1 MNDSRVILCTG
12 GIGSGKSCVVQAFR
26 VLGVPA
32 YDCDRSAK
40 ELYDRDARL
49 LASVADLAGPG
60 VLDAAGRLDRR
71 ALAGRI
77 FADPAL
83 LDAVEALVHPA
94 VIRDFTAWKAAQDT
108 ALVVIESA
116 ILLEKPRFA
125 GLYDTV
131 VTVAAPEDVRI
142 GRVVARDAC
151 TPAQVRRRMAAQWDD
166 AARAARADYVL
177 ENNDRQSMLP
187 AIMDIIEKE
196 KRRWKRQI

>member
-94 VIRDFTAWKAAQDT
+94 VIRDFTA
-108 ALVVIESA
+108 LVVIESA

-131 VTVAAPEDVRI
+131 VTVTAPEDVRI
-142 GRVVARDAC
+142 GRVVTRDAC